1 MTRFNIFRDRH
12 ERKSLKGPRPRRCV
26 QSAVDWP
33 ELNDENLIL
42 TLQEEVLQGKPLNQA
57 AMDAA
62 LERLKQ
68 ITPSSPLWSDWGDPN
83 TT

>member
-12 ERKSLKGPRPRRCV
+12 ERKSPNGPRPHRCV
-26 QSAVDWP
+26 RSAVDWP
-33 ELNDENLIL
+33 ELRDENLVL
-42 TLQEEVLQGKPLNQA
+42 ALQEEAREGKPLNQA

-68 ITPSSPLWSDWGDPN
+68 ITPSSPLWDDWGGLAS
-83 TT
+83 T